1 MPSQGP
7 STLRS
12 ILKRKNTRA
21 ISGRNRKGFPSRG
34 RFAAFLVPVPVPL
47 VVSLPDAL
55 ACESVAACES
65 ILACRFATNGATN
78 ATNGDTAHFL
88 VGSCGLDSKN
98 LFCLFTSRMRCVL
111 SVTLLMKSVQ
121 SSACN
126 ANDTI
131 SKMSCVPC
139 PPCPPTEIYRRIGLM
154 SRVFSAA
161 IAATANSCG

>member
-65 ILACRFATNGATN
+65 ILACRFGWFEDQHGQASLGYTECLRRSRASALPSCGGTCGMNG
-78 ATNGDTAHFL
+78 TAH
-88 VGSCGLDSKN
+88 GSLGMLLRSGEWLMPQDIDVTKRFVSKHEAPASEVREGE
-98 LFCLFTSRMRCVL
+98 TPVE
-111 SVTLLMKSVQ
+111 
-121 SSACN
+121 SSDAH
-126 ANDTI
+126 
-131 SKMSCVPC
+131 P
-139 PPCPPTEIYRRIGLM
+139 
-154 SRVFSAA
+154 
-161 IAATANSCG
+161 